1 MPARCS
7 GAKVRAKMAKAGMT
21 AGKLVAL
28 TTLSESTINRILND
42 KTVYTSDYSL
52 QRIADVLQCSPYDL
66 LRDEVVEEAIKE
78 ASTLAVKEVVAEA
91 VMEAVTAVTDEVAP
105 DAEPDRV
112 AEAVPPLPISPPPVL
127 DVSTYLE
134 YIKETTEA
142 RIAELNRSRNTW
154 RAIAIAAVIAFLL
167 SAAYFAWEIF
177 NPGIGLS
184 SVIEDVYR
192 GVQ

>member
-105 DAEPDRV
+105 DVEPDRV

-177 NPGIGLS
+177 NPGSGLS
-184 SVIEDVYR
+184 SVLEDVYR

>member
-105 DAEPDRV
+105 DVEPDRV

-167 SAAYFAWEIF
+167 LTAYFAWEIF
-177 NPGIGLS
+177 NPGSGLS
-184 SVIEDVYR
+184 SVLEDVYR